1 MIELGY
7 ALPGATLLTDDKGI
21 NETYRGLIEVGSAR
35 LSAYIKLLPDRQ
47 LVNELFASVLGR
59 VAGLPIPRGFLVEV
73 RRSDYPSSPLM
84 IARGLTVMPAFAVE
98 TVACQSA
105 LRRLDLQSPHGLA
118 VEIAA
123 KLWPHWYAAAA
134 FDDWIANADRHPGNL
149 LVGAPGEA
157 WLIDHSHAFTG
168 DKWQPMNLQ
177 PDVVTGNQLGQTM
190 ALWLNASEKALAMQ
204 ACHAAVQRFSSVD
217 TGHATRLAH
226 VVTQL
231 SAPDLEAL
239 TKFMAARVISIVA
252 RIGSIL
258 GLPSLPLGP
267 VQ

>member
-7 ALPGATLLTDDKGI
+7 ALPGATLLADDKGI

-35 LSAYIKLLPDRQ
+35 LPAYIKLLPDRQ

-73 RRSDYPSSPLM
+73 RRSDYPNSPLM
-84 IARGLTVMPAFAVE
+84 IAHGLTVMAAFAVE

-105 LRRLDLQSPHGLA
+105 LRRLDLQSPTARERLLRA
-118 VEIAA
+118 
-123 KLWPHWYAAAA
+123 WPHWYAAAA

-190 ALWLNASEKALAMQ
+190 ALWLKPSEKALAMQ
-204 ACHAAVQRFSSVD
+204 ACHAAVQRFSLVD

-239 TKFMAARVISIVA
+239 TKFMAARVMSIA
-252 RIGSIL
+252 PRIESIL
-258 GLPSLPLGP
+258 GLPGLPLGP

>member
-1 MIELGY
+1 MIDLGH
-7 ALPGATLLTDDKGI
+7 ALPGATLLTDEKGV

-59 VAGLPIPRGFLVEV
+59 IAGLPIPRGFLVEV
-73 RRSDYPSSPLM
+73 RRADYPNSPLM
-84 IARGLTVMPAFAVE
+84 TAHGLTVMPAFAVE

-105 LRRLDLQSPHGLA
+105 LRRLDLQSPTARESLLRA
-118 VEIAA
+118 
-123 KLWPHWYAAAA
+123 WPHWYAAAA

-168 DKWQPMNLQ
+168 DKWQPVNLR
-177 PDVVTGNQLGQTM
+177 PEVVTRNQLAQTM
-190 ALWLNASEKALAMQ
+190 ALWLKLPEKALAMQ
-204 ACHAAVQRFSSVD
+204 ACYAAVQRFSSVD
-217 TGHATRLAH
+217 TVHATRLAH

-231 SAPDLEAL
+231 SAPDLDVL
-239 TKFMAARVISIVA
+239 VKFIAERVNSIA
-252 RIGSIL
+252 TRIGSVL
-258 GLPSLPLGP
+258 GIPGLSLGP
-267 VQ
+267 VK